1 MTDGISLDVLAG
13 ETHAIIGPNGAGKTT
28 LIHQISGALAP
39 DAGRIIFDGRDITH
53 LSMPARAQLGL
64 ARSFQI
70 THVLPRF
77 TALEN
82 VALAVQ
88 ARSGSSFRFWRPA
101 AREEALNAPAM
112 EALEVVELAARAH
125 TPAGTLSH
133 GEKRRLEIAIALAQ
147 APKLL
152 LLDEP
157 MAGAGAEETHRL
169 VATLKGLKRRYT
181 IVLVEHDMQAVFAL
195 ADRISVL
202 VEGRIIA
209 TGDSAGRA
217 RQPGR
222 ARRLPGRGGMSAPLL
237 AISGLEAGYGES
249 QVLFGVDLAVGAGEV
264 VSLMGRNGMGKTTTV
279 RALMGLLP
287 VQRGPD
293 PLRGPRRSPAS
304 RPSASPRPASAS
316 CRRAGRS
323 FRPSRSRKTSS
334 PPPPAATAARKA
346 GRWSASTPSCRGLPS
361 AAATSATRSRAASSR
376 CWRSAAPS

>member
-1 MTDGISLDVLAG
+1 MSTPVLRLEHLSKSFGSLKVTDDIDLDIPAG

-39 DAGRIIFDGRDITH
+39 DAGRIVVDGRDVTH
-53 LSMPARAQLGL
+53 LPMPARAHLGL

-88 ARSGSSFRFWRPA
+88 ARSGSSFHFWQPA

-112 EALEVVELAARAH
+112 DALRVVELAARAQ
-125 TPAGTLSH
+125 TPAGSLSH

-157 MAGAGAEETHRL
+157 MAGAGAEETPRL
-169 VATLKGLKRRYT
+169 VATLEGLKHRAT

-209 TGDSAGRA
+209 TDTPDA
-217 RQPGR
+217 
-222 ARRLPGRGGMSAPLL
+222 
-237 AISGLEAGYGES
+237 
-249 QVLFGVDLAVGAGEV
+249 
-264 VSLMGRNGMGKTTTV
+264 V
-279 RALMGLLP
+279 RA
-287 VQRGPD
+287 D
-293 PLRGPRRSPAS
+293 PAV
-304 RPSASPRPASAS
+304 
-316 CRRAGRS
+316 
-323 FRPSRSRKTSS
+323 
-334 PPPPAATAARKA
+334 
-346 GRWSASTPSCRGLPS
+346 
-361 AAATSATRSRAASSR
+361 RAAYLGE
-376 CWRSAAPS
+376 AA